1 MLHLLSR
8 SSIASTVIADCSR
21 VCHALC
27 VCVCVCVLQLGLIQ
41 FSLYNAREEEGRACE
56 RERKRDVSVLAANA
70 AAK

>member
-21 VCHALC
+21 VCHAL
-27 VCVCVCVLQLGLIQ
+27 CVCVCVLQLGLIQ